1 MISILFNNIKTK
13 KQAADDLAGTPRLW
27 RFTGTLLVACL
38 LASVPFTA
46 PEAHAAKPAPDFQ
59 LPVLNS
65 DATQS
70 LSQYRGMIVYVDF
83 WASWCG
89 PCRKSLPQ
97 LSKLRNELVDA
108 GDFVVLAI
116 NLDARTEDAT
126 KFLKEFPVSYP
137 VLLDPKGKTP
147 EAYGLVGMP
156 TSYLVDQKGNI
167 VSVHEG
173 FRDGDIAKL
182 RKEIE
187 ALRKAKK

>member
-1 MISILFNNIKTK
+1 MILNRSRTLVSNRRL
-13 KQAADDLAGTPRLW
+13 ADELADASRMW
-27 RFTGTLLVACL
+27 RFTGSLLVACL

-46 PEAHAAKPAPDFQ
+46 PDAYAAKPAPDFQ

-65 DATQS
+65 DKTQS

-97 LSKLRNELVDA
+97 LSKLRDELVEA
-108 GDFVVLAI
+108 GDFEVLAI
-116 NLDARTEDAT
+116 NVDAKTEDAT
-126 KFLKEFPVSYP
+126 RFLNQFPVSYP

-156 TSYLVDQKGNI
+156 TSYLIDHKGNI

-173 FRDGDIAKL
+173 FRDGDIEKL
-182 RKEIE
+182 RQEIE